1 MVRKQM
7 YGNKNYQQIRIL
19 SNVFQRYN
27 AIVAVLYSYYKIADR
42 EETFLK
48 MINAFSG
55 NEPFQRFAIALG
67 NSVLSKRCEARVCA
81 HRENPRWPDKRPRYS
96 DVDLCRDSCRM
107 RRFTFHLAKSF
118 NRGTLAPPTM
128 SSLNTPSSAP
138 SSVFPF
144 SQPRL
149 IAPSSRR
156 FDFNSPIK
164 FSHLSSHC

>member
-1 MVRKQM
+1 MVRKKV
-7 YGNKNYQQIRIL
+7 YGNKNYQQIWIS
-19 SNVFQRYN
+19 SNVFLKVLMR
-27 AIVAVLYSYYKIADR
+27 LYSYYKIADR

-48 MINAFSG
+48 MINASLPAG

-67 NSVLSKRCEARVCA
+67 NSVLSKRCEARVYA

-96 DVDLCRDSCRM
+96 DVDLCRDSYRT
-107 RRFTFHLAKSF
+107 RRFTFHLGKSF

-144 SQPRL
+144 SNH
-149 IAPSSRR
+149 A
-156 FDFNSPIK
+156 
-164 FSHLSSHC
+164 